1 MDFFAS
7 RRSRKETVAAE
18 KKSHP
23 EKTTASSNASNNR
36 SWLLQMSPL
45 MRHKQK
51 VDLQQATSTYYTD
64 PVMLDALAP
73 PLESETDETN
83 HSQEQPDQVKSINKH
98 ETADDAPSV
107 PHKSTRKSSTKN
119 KKSKHQS
126 STQTRGRTR
135 SKNLNNNKRGGN
147 FFSRSLSRGPRR
159 SRSQSIHSS
168 SARRTQQEDVSE
180 QTQQQ
185 QHKQHHHPRR
195 IRSLSRQRYTKKST
209 TTASNNRKS
218 KSKTKDSANK
228 TAAAEEPTNIDLKE
242 ETAKKNSTTTKN
254 HNKNQDTKK
263 KKKKLTKKH
272 PKTESNDT
280 PTRNAVSPDRVPN
293 DTTKKEEDRPEES
306 VTHTTAQDLT
316 ESSLALE
323 ELTIEEVPSGE
334 TFSKSSPEIPL
345 ADTTV
350 PTMNTRPPSTFGSRR
365 HSMDNAP
372 RNPLNLPKNTSSS
385 SSHRR
390 GSLTSG
396 MEYSASASSPSIPL
410 PPPRGRRSSMSAIT
424 RSDLEISPMVTIPA
438 STGQQLRRSSL
449 SNLSIPRRR
458 GSLLLAAPPLYN
470 NLPQDDD
477 NVDKN
482 TTPDQHSHLHD
493 SNSSMSLNSSI
504 HSSSRPILEV
514 APGVF
519 LPLRGA
525 DETRQAVKEDKFI
538 SHKCTECHRELF
550 CIADAAQILCP
561 ACQYVQPL
569 WGSDALENE
578 GGVGLGFTVDDLESM
593 QWESTSD
600 LLQGDDEELDEEEAE
615 ERRMLRQQEHQG
627 ALHNSYVY

>member
-18 KKSHP
+18 QKSHP

-36 SWLLQMSPL
+36 SWLLHMSPL

-51 VDLQQATSTYYTD
+51 VDLQQQATSTYTD

-470 NLPQDDD
+470 NLQQDDND
-477 NVDKN
+477 DENN
-482 TTPDQHSHLHD
+482 PQDQHSHLHD